1 MSKGLIG
8 GVGLAVLIAG
18 GLFVGIKCTEKIPA
32 GYVGIVYNS
41 MNGGVDGEV
50 ITQGWHFVAP
60 TKKVTTYSI
69 GIEQSYL
76 TSEEKGDSQ
85 RTKVSLLQ
93 HLMVSR

>member
-41 MNGGVDGEV
+41 MNGGLMEKLSHRDG
-50 ITQGWHFVAP
+50 ILWLQQ
-60 TKKVTTYSI
+60 KK
-69 GIEQSYL
+69 
-76 TSEEKGDSQ
+76 
-85 RTKVSLLQ
+85 
-93 HLMVSR
+93 